1 MENELN
7 SHQKVYH
14 TNLIKASTKQAE
26 KPVEVEE
33 EKDKD
38 EEYPSLASTLVKP
51 AGVGVKQPVISSKT
65 NGGTLIK
72 EEFPPLSDG
81 LIAEQQTRFSSMPT
95 PSLFTNPSSHL
106 SLVNKKKHRFQ
117 K

>member
-1 MENELN
+1 MPTAGNQL
-7 SHQKVYH
+7 
-14 TNLIKASTKQAE
+14 KQ
-26 KPVEVEE
+26 
-33 EKDKD
+33 

-51 AGVGVKQPVISSKT
+51 AGVGNKQPAISSKT
-65 NGGTLIK
+65 NGETLVR

-81 LIAEQQTRFSSMPT
+81 LIIEQQTRFSSMPT

-106 SLVNKKKHRFQ
+106 SLVNKKKHRLQ